1 MKIGGGSFN
10 IKILKTQP
18 NMSKKS
24 IENPEELSAKSEE
37 VQHIIERMP
46 TYWAKWV
53 VLCVSVLMGIIILLG
68 FVIQYPDVVA
78 GQISITATEAP
89 VRLVANSHGRITLL
103 QPNGT
108 LLQPN
113 DMIAYIESGANF
125 EHILWLHTL
134 LHTSNCHIG
143 YSLPDTLLLGAVST
157 AYNAFLLAHLHH
169 ERLLT
174 SDVFATMRQNLHRQ
188 IDSDFALIAN
198 LQQEKSIKT
207 DILQTSSL
215 QLQRDSMLFAQQLIS
230 ALDYQQQTAAHQN
243 MQRAQIAL
251 HSHTL
256 MRQSD
261 INRNTFEIQRI
272 ELEEIEMRERAYAE
286 LITRRNELQNAISLW
301 KERYLLFSPI
311 EGELEYLGFWRDNS
325 FVQAGQELF
334 TVIPYKYDIL
344 GEVTIPSFG
353 AGRVEEGQTVNV
365 KLNAFPHT
373 QFGLLRGEVTSLSRT
388 TNRIQTEMGAGEA
401 YLVLVA
407 FPEGTVTNFGNA
419 LPIDF
424 ETRGT
429 AEIITKRRRLIQ
441 RLFDNLRAQGER

>member
-1 MKIGGGSFN
+1 MN
-10 IKILKTQP
+10 DNNNNQVQHP
-18 NMSKKS
+18 
-24 IENPEELSAKSEE
+24 KSEE

-46 TYWAKWV
+46 TYWVKWV
-53 VLCVSVLMGIIILLG
+53 VLCVGTLMGIVLLLG
-68 FVIQYPDVVA
+68 FIIQYPDVVA

-108 LLQPN
+108 LLHAG
-113 DMIAYIESGANF
+113 DMIAHIESGANF
-125 EHILWLHTL
+125 EHILWVDSMLQDLTR
-134 LHTSNCHIG
+134 SQKRVR
-143 YSLPDTLLLGAVST
+143 SALPDTLLLGAISS
-157 AYNAFLLAHLHH
+157 AYNAFLLAHLHY
-169 ERLLT
+169 ERLRT
-174 SDVFATMRQNLHRQ
+174 SDIFATMRQNLRHQ
-188 IDSDFALIAN
+188 IDSDQALIAN
-198 LQQEKSIKT
+198 LQQEINIKT
-207 DILQTSSL
+207 DILQTSAF
-215 QLQRDSMLFAQQLIS
+215 QLQRDSLLFAQQLIS
-230 ALDYQQQTAAHQN
+230 ALDIQQQTAAHQN

-261 INRNTFEIQRI
+261 INRSTLEIQRI

-286 LITRRNELQNAISLW
+286 LITRRNELTNAINLW

-334 TVIPYKYDIL
+334 TVIPYKNDIL
-344 GEVTIPSFG
+344 GEVSIPSFG
-353 AGRVEEGQTVNV
+353 AGRVEEGQSVNV

-388 TNRIQTEMGAGEA
+388 TNRVQTEMGVGEA

-407 FPEGTVTNFGNA
+407 FPEGTLTNFGNV